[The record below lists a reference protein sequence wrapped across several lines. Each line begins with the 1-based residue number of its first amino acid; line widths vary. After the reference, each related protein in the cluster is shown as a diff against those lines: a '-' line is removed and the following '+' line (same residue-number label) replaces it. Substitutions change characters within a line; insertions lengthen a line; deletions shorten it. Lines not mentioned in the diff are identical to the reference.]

1 MLLENKLIKKMI
13 DKRKMLFGIAT
24 LSLMFLAPGSIT
36 NVFAD
41 TNISD
46 SIIIID
52 IDQFQWDWE
61 YEPNFRTMQILD
73 VATFNNEHQLIESN
87 ADYRPE
93 NVEVDI
99 RNLSATSEADIKE
112 FLGFKETTLNR
123 EPVTTVDGDG
133 AYASKLRYLIDNN
146 IVSRDVV
153 YIADKKASSI
163 LKDSDS
169 FTDQDLRSEAY
180 KDRPVVDKTTLQ
192 YIEDGRVVEAGNN
205 RNNTADKATN
215 NADNKQE

>member
-1 MLLENKLIKKMI
+1 MLLKNNTFKKKI
-13 DKRKMLFGIAT
+13 LLGTTI
-24 LSLMFLAPGSIT
+24 LSLITIIPGISSK
-36 NVFAD
+36 VFAD

-46 SIIIID
+46 SVIVIN

-93 NVEVDI
+93 GAEVDI

-153 YIADKKASSI
+153 YIADKEGSVIS
-163 LKDSDS
+163 KDSDA

-180 KDRPVVDKTTLQ
+180 KDRPTVDKTTLQ
-192 YIEDGRVVEAGNN
+192 YIEDGRIVEAGNN
-205 RNNTADKATN
+205 KNNTANKATN

>member
-1 MLLENKLIKKMI
+1 MLLKNNTLKKKI
-13 DKRKMLFGIAT
+13 LLGTAI
-24 LSLMFLAPGSIT
+24 LSLMTIVPGS
-36 NVFAD
+36 NSKVFAD

-46 SIIIID
+46 SVIVID
-52 IDQFQWDWE
+52 IDQFEWDWE

-73 VATFNNEHQLIESN
+73 VATFVNEHQLIESN

-93 NVEVDI
+93 NAELDI
-99 RNLSATSEADIKE
+99 KNLSATSEADIKE
-112 FLGFKETTLNR
+112 YLGFKETTLNR

-153 YIADKKASSI
+153 YTIDKEGSRI
-163 LKDSDS
+163 YKDADS

-192 YIEDGRVVEAGNN
+192 YVEDGRIVEAGNN
-205 RNNTADKATN
+205 RKNATNNTID
-215 NADNKQE
+215 NADNKQQ

>member
-1 MLLENKLIKKMI
+1 MLLKNNTLKKKI
-13 DKRKMLFGIAT
+13 LLGTAI
-24 LSLMFLAPGSIT
+24 LSLMTIVPGS
-36 NVFAD
+36 NSKVFAD

-46 SIIIID
+46 SVIVID

-73 VATFNNEHQLIESN
+73 VATFINEHQLTESN

-93 NVEVDI
+93 GAEVDI

-153 YIADKKASSI
+153 YTVDKGGSRI
-163 LKDSDS
+163 YKDADS
-169 FTDQDLRSEAY
+169 FTDQDLRSDAY
-180 KDRPVVDKTTLQ
+180 KDRPTVDKTTLQ
-192 YIEDGRVVEAGNN
+192 YIEDGRIVDAGNN
-205 RNNTADKATN
+205 KDAKKQNT
-215 NADNKQE
+215 DNKQE

>member
-1 MLLENKLIKKMI
+1 MFLKNNTLKKKILLGTTI
-13 DKRKMLFGIAT
+13 
-24 LSLMFLAPGSIT
+24 LSLVTIIPGSSSK
-36 NVFAD
+36 VFAD

-46 SIIIID
+46 SVIVIN

-93 NVEVDI
+93 GAEVDI

-153 YIADKKASSI
+153 YIADKEASSI

-180 KDRPVVDKTTLQ
+180 KDRPTVDKTTLQ
-192 YIEDGRVVEAGNN
+192 YIEDGRIVDAGNN
-205 RNNTADKATN
+205 KDAKKQNT
-215 NADNKQE
+215 DNKQE

>member
-13 DKRKMLFGIAT
+13 DKRKMLLGITT
-24 LSLMFLAPGSIT
+24 LSLMFLAPGNIT

-46 SIIIID
+46 SVIIID

-99 RNLSATSEADIKE
+99 RNLTATSEADIKE

-146 IVSRDVV
+146 IISRDVV
-153 YIADKKASSI
+153 YIADKKASQIS
-163 LKDSDS
+163 KDSDA
-169 FTDQDLRSEAY
+169 FTDQDLRSETY

-205 RNNTADKATN
+205 RNNISDKATN
-215 NADNKQE
+215 NADNKQ

>member
-46 SIIIID
+46 SIIVID